1 MDCEEAIVEGFFCV
15 QCWILVLVRVSR
27 LSRFR
32 AKMRW
37 CCSVPFSFLFGVRKR
52 KFEIYKRERELS
64 GGVKKV
70 MRFLVWVFGA
80 LQSSCGWGL
89 VCFFFF
95 FFFNVK
101 IQIRPFKFN

>member
-37 CCSVPFSFLFGVRKR
+37 CCSVPFSFLFGVRER
-52 KFEIYKRERELS
+52 KFEIYKRESVKWGREKSDDIRCL
-64 GGVKKV
+64 G
-70 MRFLVWVFGA
+70 VFGA
-80 LQSSCGWGL
+80 FQSSCGWGL

-95 FFFNVK
+95 F
-101 IQIRPFKFN
+101 

>member
-37 CCSVPFSFLFGVRKR
+37 CCSVPFSFLFGVRER
-52 KFEIYKRERELS
+52 KFEIYKRERERERVKWGRKKSDEIPCL
-64 GGVKKV
+64 GVWSISV
-70 MRFLVWVFGA
+70 
-80 LQSSCGWGL
+80 
-89 VCFFFF
+89 
-95 FFFNVK
+95 
-101 IQIRPFKFN
+101 